1 MLAVVGLSHRTAP
14 LRVRE
19 RLAFSERELPAT
31 LSAITGLD
39 GVRESLVLST
49 CNRTEVYLVASER
62 PPVTGVLEVLGR
74 SHSFPPQEF
83 RSCVRVLE
91 GEAAARHALRVA
103 SGLESLIVGEAQ
115 ILGQVRRAYG
125 GARTVRAAGP
135 VLNRLMQVAIACGRR
150 VRTETDLGRRTV
162 SIPHAAAALVQR
174 TLGLGGRR
182 VVIVG
187 AGEMAA
193 LVAKVFSQ
201 GGATITA
208 VANRSVENARVLA
221 ARHGARSAGLPELP
235 ALLVDA
241 EVVVVSTAAATP
253 VVTRDILD
261 AAGGRDGSL
270 LVIDIGVPRGVAADA
285 ATLPGVTLY
294 DLDALAPIDAPAA
307 EGASAPTAAPAEGTA
322 DVRLAEDIVEEA
334 LEAFVRW
341 LASRAAV
348 PVIAAL
354 HQRAERIVEDEL
366 ERARSRLSRLD
377 ERERRAVRGVVE
389 GALRKLLHGPFVRLR
404 ARGGDERAID
414 LARELFDLNGEVVS
428 QRDE

>member
-1 MLAVVGLSHRTAP
+1 MLSVVGLSHRTAP

-62 PPVTGVLEVLGR
+62 PPVTGVLELLGR

-83 RSCVRVLE
+83 RSYVRVLE

-115 ILGQVRRAYG
+115 VLGQVRRAYG
-125 GARTVRAAGP
+125 SARTVRAAGP
-135 VLNRLMQVAIACGRR
+135 VLNRLMQVAIGCGRR

-187 AGEMAA
+187 AGEMAV

-253 VVTRDILD
+253 VVTRDILG

-270 LVIDIGVPRGVAADA
+270 LVIDIGVPRGVAAGA

-307 EGASAPTAAPAEGTA
+307 EDAPAEGTA
-322 DVRLAEDIVEEA
+322 DVRQAEDIVEEA

-414 LARELFDLNGEVVS
+414 LARELFDLNGEAVS

>member
-1 MLAVVGLSHRTAP
+1 
-14 LRVRE
+14 
-19 RLAFSERELPAT
+19 
-31 LSAITGLD
+31 
-39 GVRESLVLST
+39 
-49 CNRTEVYLVASER
+49 
-62 PPVTGVLEVLGR
+62 
-74 SHSFPPQEF
+74 
-83 RSCVRVLE
+83 
-91 GEAAARHALRVA
+91 
-103 SGLESLIVGEAQ
+103 
-115 ILGQVRRAYG
+115 
-125 GARTVRAAGP
+125 
-135 VLNRLMQVAIACGRR
+135 

-221 ARHGARSAGLPELP
+221 ARHGARGAGLPELP

-253 VVTRDILD
+253 VVTRDLLG

-270 LVIDIGVPRGVAADA
+270 LVIDIGVPRGVAVDA

-307 EGASAPTAAPAEGTA
+307 EDAPAEGTA
-322 DVRLAEDIVEEA
+322 DVRQAEDIVEEA

-414 LARELFDLNGEVVS
+414 LARELFDLNGEAAA

>member
-1 MLAVVGLSHRTAP
+1 MLSVVGLSHRTAP

-19 RLAFSERELPAT
+19 RLAFSERELPT
-31 LSAITGLD
+31 ILPAIAGLD

-62 PPVTGVLEVLGR
+62 PPVTGVLGILGR
-74 SHSFPPQEF
+74 SRSFPPEQF
-83 RSCVRVLE
+83 RSYVRVLE

-115 ILGQVRRAYG
+115 VLGQVRRAYG
-125 GARTVRAAGP
+125 SARTVRAAGP
-135 VLNRLMQVAIACGRR
+135 VLNRLMQVAIGCGRR

-201 GGATITA
+201 GGATITT

-221 ARHGARSAGLPELP
+221 ARYGARGAGLSELP
-235 ALLVDA
+235 ASLVDA

-253 VVTRDILD
+253 VVTRDLLG

-270 LVIDIGVPRGVAADA
+270 LVIDIGVPRGVAVDA

-307 EGASAPTAAPAEGTA
+307 EDAPAEGTA
-322 DVRLAEDIVEEA
+322 DVRQAEDIVEEA

-414 LARELFDLNGEVVS
+414 LARELFDLNGEAAA